1 MIEIGVTSFIIGII
15 AILTGTHI
23 IFSLLR
29 FSTGKN
35 KNELE
40 VQKAEFNKS
49 MVFWFCIGIILGIIY
64 GQVVFK
70 NLFLGVPAG
79 IGIGLSMAVS
89 FGMEKKKNMAQ
100 IKTVKNILILSMMF
114 LIIGIGMFLIIL
126 I

>member
-15 AILTGTHI
+15 AILTGTYI

-29 FSTGKN
+29 VSKGKN
-35 KNELE
+35 KHELE

-49 MVFWFCIGIILGIIY
+49 MAFWFCIGIILGIVY

-70 NLFLGVPAG
+70 NLLLGVPAG

-100 IKTVKNILILSMMF
+100 LKMMKNILILSMMF